1 MTSHIISPRIPCN
14 IIVSTFLQAHI
25 SPTHLSSE
33 LRSFVTVKNIY
44 RPNCKTLSFQYERR
58 KLRDGNLLDM
68 ETMFSDFKIPEALTH
83 YGMILQININ

>member
-33 LRSFVTVKNIY
+33 LRSFVNQKYIQAQLQK
-44 RPNCKTLSFQYERR
+44 RCQ
-58 KLRDGNLLDM
+58 LDM
-68 ETMFSDFKIPEALTH
+68 KRESCVNWPSKSSLFERFQKLKM
-83 YGMILQININ
+83 